1 MIPQLTPA
9 DFGAWLASLTAGAPA
24 PIVLDVR
31 EPWELQTASV
41 KAEGFTLVHIPMRE
55 VPVRLEGLREELP
68 ADQPVACL
76 CHHGVRSMQVAAF
89 LQRHGFVHVVN
100 IAGGI
105 DAWTA
110 ELDPSIAVY

>member
-1 MIPQLTPA
+1 MIDQIRPGQLA
-9 DFGAWLASLTAGAPA
+9 QWLQSVRAHGDPV
-24 PIVLDVR
+24 VLDVR
-31 EPWELQTASV
+31 EPHELQIASV
-41 KAEGFTLVHIPMRE
+41 RADGFTLLTIPMGTIPARMN
-55 VPVRLEGLREELP
+55 ELDP
-68 ADQPVACL
+68 EQPIACL

>member
-1 MIPQLTPA
+1 MIDQIRPGQLA
-9 DFGAWLASLTAGAPA
+9 QWLQSVRAHGDPV
-24 PIVLDVR
+24 VLDVR
-31 EPWELQTASV
+31 EPHELQIASV
-41 KAEGFTLVHIPMRE
+41 RADGFTLLTIPMGTIPARMD
-55 VPVRLEGLREELP
+55 ELDP
-68 ADQPVACL
+68 EQPIACL

>member
-1 MIPQLTPA
+1 MIDQIRPGQLA
-9 DFGAWLASLTAGAPA
+9 QWLQSVRAHGDPV
-24 PIVLDVR
+24 VLDVR
-31 EPWELQTASV
+31 EPHELQIASV
-41 KAEGFTLVHIPMRE
+41 RANGFTLLTIPMGTIPARMD
-55 VPVRLEGLREELP
+55 ELDP
-68 ADQPVACL
+68 EQPIACL

>member
-1 MIPQLTPA
+1 MIDQIRPGQLA
-9 DFGAWLASLTAGAPA
+9 QWLQSVRAHGDPV
-24 PIVLDVR
+24 VLDVR
-31 EPWELQTASV
+31 EPHELQMASV
-41 KAEGFTLVHIPMRE
+41 RAEGFTLLTIPMGTIPTRMN
-55 VPVRLEGLREELP
+55 ELDP
-68 ADQPVACL
+68 EQPIACL